1 MGQLSRVLSMLGIT
15 ACLAS
20 GAGNGKPRAIKPP
33 DTGYGWGSLIYDDEC
48 ASAEEAQDGST
59 TTCLMETTPKE
70 LPWAAMVAFI
80 LDDMHRVRQV
90 SVAGAP
96 IRDDL
101 DGLAGKAFFYARLKA
116 LTATYGSPHTLV
128 DVTANTCGVGS
139 GVFYECLQQN
149 GNVLLVA
156 MWSARDGSTLSLRL
170 CGASGYGGFLAE
182 SYESKVAEDR

>member
-1 MGQLSRVLSMLGIT
+1 MKISKVVSVVAAT
-15 ACLAS
+15 VCLAIGAS
-20 GAGNGKPRAIKPP
+20 GGRPLAIKPP

-48 ASAEEAQDGST
+48 YSAEEAQDGT
-59 TTCLMETTPKE
+59 TTCVMETTPKE

-80 LDDMHRVRQV
+80 LDDMHKVRQV

-96 IRDDL
+96 IQDDL

-149 GNVLLVA
+149 DNILLVA
-156 MWSARDGSTLSLRL
+156 LWSARDGSTLSLRL
-170 CGASGYGGFLAE
+170 CGASDYGGFLAE
-182 SYESKVAEDR
+182 SYESTGAEDR